1 MACLT
6 LWEGD
11 REESGGEVVEELGKV
26 GVEEKERDPDEITR
40 WID

>member
-1 MACLT
+1 MVCLT
-6 LWEGD
+6 DWEGD
-11 REESGGEVVEELGKV
+11 REEGVEVAEDLGKL